1 MDYFSG
7 DEPNTDSS
15 YELSS
20 IIIVFFSFDSVSRSC
35 SLFVKSRLIMNYGFS
50 TIYVIPFVE
59 FSLLEG
65 ELLDDE
71 DDEDS
76 EAEDELWLD
85 PAPD

>member
-20 IIIVFFSFDSVSRSC
+20 IIIVFFSFDSISSGC